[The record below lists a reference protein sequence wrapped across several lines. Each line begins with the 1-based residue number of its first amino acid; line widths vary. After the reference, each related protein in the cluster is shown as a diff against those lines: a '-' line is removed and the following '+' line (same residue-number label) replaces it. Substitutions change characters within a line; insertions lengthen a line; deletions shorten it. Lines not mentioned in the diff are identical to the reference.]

1 MKRKERINL
10 LTEFS
15 IPLIAGVVVA
25 LIWANINPEGYQEF
39 VYTEIIGNL
48 NFHFFVQDIFMVF
61 FFAMAA
67 VEITQSFLPG
77 GDLNPLKK
85 AINPLIGTLGGVAGP
100 VAVFF
105 ILNSLIGSPDF
116 TNGWGIPTATDIAL
130 AWLIAKFVFGKSHPA
145 VSFLLLLAV
154 VDDAIGLIIIAV
166 FYPDPLHPLEPI
178 WLLAVI
184 AGMLVAFILRKL
196 KVNNYW
202 PYILL
207 GGLLSWI
214 GLHNAHLHTS
224 LALVVIVPFLPHA
237 KTADGHLYEDT
248 HTNFSPLKHFEHDW
262 KVFVDM
268 GLFLFGVANAGVA
281 FTQIGNLTWIILLSL
296 VVGKTLGIYTFS
308 SIARKIGFPLPT
320 GMKRKDLF
328 LAGIIAALGLTVA
341 LFIADSAFV
350 DTTLQGAA
358 KMGALFS
365 SLIALIA
372 LVLGK
377 VLKIEKRN

>member
-1 MKRKERINL
+1 
-10 LTEFS
+10 
-15 IPLIAGVVVA
+15 
-25 LIWANINPEGYQEF
+25 
-39 VYTEIIGNL
+39 
-48 NFHFFVQDIFMVF
+48 
-61 FFAMAA
+61 
-67 VEITQSFLPG
+67 
-77 GDLNPLKK
+77 
-85 AINPLIGTLGGVAGP
+85 
-100 VAVFF
+100 
-105 ILNSLIGSPDF
+105 
-116 TNGWGIPTATDIAL
+116 
-130 AWLIAKFVFGKSHPA
+130 
-145 VSFLLLLAV
+145 
-154 VDDAIGLIIIAV
+154 
-166 FYPDPLHPLEPI
+166 
-178 WLLAVI
+178 
-184 AGMLVAFILRKL
+184 
-196 KVNNYW
+196 
-202 PYILL
+202 
-207 GGLLSWI
+207 
-214 GLHNAHLHTS
+214 
-224 LALVVIVPFLPHA
+224 
-237 KTADGHLYEDT
+237 
-248 HTNFSPLKHFEHDW
+248 
-262 KVFVDM
+262 M